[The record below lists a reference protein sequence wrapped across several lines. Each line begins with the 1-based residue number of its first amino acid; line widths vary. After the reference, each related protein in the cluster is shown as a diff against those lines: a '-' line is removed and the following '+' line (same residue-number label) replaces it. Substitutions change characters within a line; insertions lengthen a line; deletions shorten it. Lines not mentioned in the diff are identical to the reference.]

1 MYDTQFLNANQSLLL
16 LQYVSMN
23 ITYMR
28 DMLMSV
34 FRLLVFSCLRTV
46 ILLRMYNLKKR
57 RPSIWDRARD
67 LSLKKML
74 NGLSLKPLYLY
85 SYYLKYINPN

>member
-1 MYDTQFLNANQSLLL
+1 
-16 LQYVSMN
+16 
-23 ITYMR
+23 
-28 DMLMSV
+28 MSV

-67 LSLKKML
+67 LSLKK
-74 NGLSLKPLYLY
+74 NAKRTKSKTSLFILLLFEIYKPE
-85 SYYLKYINPN
+85 LKRVHAR